1 MDELRPVTNRSK
13 AFGSRLGLFC
23 LACLSAGLALIS
35 PPLAFAARPADELL
49 DIRGVVVDTKDPPT
63 PLVGV
68 TVLVQGTVRG
78 TTTDAEGFFSIKAK
92 HGDVLTFSFIGYT
105 GKEYRVNKSVA
116 NLSIA
121 MEEELTSIDQ
131 VVVTGMTS
139 QQRKHIAAS
148 VGAVAPS
155 NFENKPITRL
165 SQALQGGTTGILVTQ
180 SSGLPGGDGA
190 TIKIRGVASLLGSD
204 PLVLVDG
211 FEFDMDKLDPSTVES
226 VSILK
231 DAAAASIYGAKA
243 GNGVILITTKRGSAG
258 KVSVSYN
265 GYFGIQQPIYLPDFV
280 DGATYMEYINEANR
294 NTTGVDKYTPEQ
306 IRITREGSDPIH
318 YPSTD
323 WMKETMRETAP
334 IHEHNF
340 TVSGGNTTARFALS
354 AQYLN
359 QDGMYKVMDNG
370 FERLT
375 VRANT
380 TVNLNKDIMMFVDM
394 FVGRDTQ
401 RQPET
406 MNKTILDY
414 IYLAP
419 PTLVS
424 KYPRKEGQ
432 KPGYDY
438 YYYGVYFEWMNPLA
452 NLERGTQVE
461 SVRDYVTINARPTW
475 HIIPGLTL
483 KGQVG
488 YRIASGMD
496 KKDRNAYVFLDYF
509 SGNESGTFGAVKSA
523 TYTTRTS
530 YWMVGA
536 TLDWTKE
543 FGDHRINILGGWNE
557 EVDRRNG
564 WDDVALLSFFGKAY
578 YSYKDKYLAEVGIRR
593 DGSSLFGDGHKWG
606 NFPSVAVG
614 WNVNREPWMQNARF
628 IDNFKIRAS
637 YGMLGNNNVALYRYQ
652 TIIDNSGN
660 EIVNGNPDL
669 TWEKVK
675 ILDAGVDLSLF
686 GQKLEVTFDWF
697 RKVTDDMI
705 VNVPSTPSSG
715 LLAAPMN
722 VGKAEV
728 KGYEIGVGFNHS
740 FTKDIDFSINLG
752 YSYNKSKWLEITNDE
767 LINGNTIYRKGHAIK
782 EYYGYQADHLLTQD
796 DLDFRVPIIGGYDG
810 ATTAQLPGD
819 IRYVDTNGDKVITT
833 DDRVPLG
840 DQDPHS
846 VYYGNLSFRWKNLDF
861 DMQVNGVG
869 YVPIFYQGLISNPL
883 DPEYGGT
890 PQRWHLDHW
899 KAENPDRNAKLPRV
913 TTDPGNNALLSTFW
927 KENGAFVRIKYM
939 QLGYNFKALA
949 KKIHAG
955 NFRVYVNVQ
964 NPFTFTKVELID
976 PETKGTHTTYPMFKT
991 YSVGLNVNF

>member
-78 TTTDAEGFFSIKAK
+78 TTTDAEGFFSIKVK

-155 NFENKPITRL
+155 HFENKPITRL

-438 YYYGVYFEWMNPLA
+438 YGVYFEWMNPLA

-628 IDNFKIRAS
+628 IDNFKIRSS

>member
-23 LACLSAGLALIS
+23 LPCRSAGLALIS
-35 PPLAFAARPADELL
+35 PPLAFAVRPADELL

-438 YYYGVYFEWMNPLA
+438 YGVYFEWMNPLA

-557 EVDRRNG
+557 EVRRNG

>member
-23 LACLSAGLALIS
+23 LACLSAGLALIP

-438 YYYGVYFEWMNPLA
+438 YGVYFEWMNPLA

-543 FGDHRINILGGWNE
+543 FGNHRINILGGWNE

>member
-438 YYYGVYFEWMNPLA
+438 YGVYFEWMNPLA

-475 HIIPGLTL
+475 HIIPGLTP

-509 SGNESGTFGAVKSA
+509 SGNESGTFGDVKSA

-675 ILDAGVDLSLF
+675 ILDAGIDLSLF

>member
-438 YYYGVYFEWMNPLA
+438 YGVYFEWMNPLA

-728 KGYEIGVGFNHS
+728 RGYEIGVGFNHS

-861 DMQVNGVG
+861 DMQVNDVG

>member
-35 PPLAFAARPADELL
+35 PPPLAFAARPADELL

-438 YYYGVYFEWMNPLA
+438 YGVYFEWMNPLA

-796 DLDFRVPIIGGYDG
+796 DLDFRVPIIGGDDG

>member
-23 LACLSAGLALIS
+23 LACLPAGLALIP
-35 PPLAFAARPADELL
+35 PPLPFAARPADELL
-49 DIRGVVVDTKDPPT
+49 DIGGVVVDTKDPPT

-105 GKEYRVNKSVA
+105 GKEYRVYKCVA

-306 IRITREGSDPIH
+306 IRITREGSDPIL

-432 KPGYDY
+432 KPGYD
-438 YYYGVYFEWMNPLA
+438 YYGVYFEWMNPLA

>member
-1 MDELRPVTNRSK
+1 MDELRPLITRT
-13 AFGSRLGLFC
+13 AYRFGIGC
-23 LACLSAGLALIS
+23 LACLLAGLASII
-35 PPLAFAARPADELL
+35 PLRASAAPADELL

-63 PLVGV
+63 PLAGV

-92 HGDVLTFSFIGYT
+92 HDDVLTFSFIGYK

-121 MEEELTSIDQ
+121 MEEELTNIDQ

-148 VGAVAPS
+148 VGAVAPT

-280 DGATYMEYINEANR
+280 DGATYMEYVNEANR
-294 NTTGVDKYTPEQ
+294 NTTGVDKYSLEQ
-306 IRITREGSDPIH
+306 IRITRDGSDPIH

-359 QDGMYKVMDNG
+359 QDGMYKIMDNG

-406 MNKTILDY
+406 MNKSILDY

-432 KPGYDY
+432 KPGYD
-438 YYYGVYFEWMNPLA
+438 YYGVYFEWMNPLA

-475 HIIPGLTL
+475 HILPGLTL

-509 SGNESGTFGAVKSA
+509 SGNESGNFGAVKSA

-578 YSYKDKYLAEVGIRR
+578 YSYKDKYLAEIGIRR
-593 DGSSLFGDGHKWG
+593 DGSSLFGDGHKWC

-614 WNVNREPWMQNARF
+614 WNVNREPWMRGAEF

-686 GQKLEVTFDWF
+686 GQKLELTFDWF

-752 YSYNKSKWLEITNDE
+752 YSYNRSKWLEITNDE
-767 LINGNTIYRKGHAIK
+767 LISGNTIYRKGCAIK
-782 EYYGYQADHLLTQD
+782 EYYGYQSDHLLTQD
-796 DLDFRVPIIGGYDG
+796 DLDFRVPIIGGYGG
-810 ATTAQLPGD
+810 ATTAQQPGD

-955 NFRVYVNVQ
+955 NLRVYVNVQ
-964 NPFTFTKVELID
+964 NPFTFTKVDLID

-991 YSVGLNVNF
+991 YSIGLNVNF

>member
-438 YYYGVYFEWMNPLA
+438 YGVYFEWMNPLA

-557 EVDRRNG
+557 EVDRRSG

-675 ILDAGVDLSLF
+675 ILDAGIDLSLF

>member
-49 DIRGVVVDTKDPPT
+49 DIRGAAADTKDPPT

-432 KPGYDY
+432 KPGYD
-438 YYYGVYFEWMNPLA
+438 YYGVYFEWMNPLA

>member
-78 TTTDAEGFFSIKAK
+78 TTTDAEGFFSIKVK

-438 YYYGVYFEWMNPLA
+438 YGVYFEWMNPLA

-628 IDNFKIRAS
+628 IDNFKIRSS

-705 VNVPSTPSSG
+705 VNVPSTLSSG

>member
-68 TVLVQGTVRG
+68 TVLVQGTVRAP
-78 TTTDAEGFFSIKAK
+78 TTDAEGFFSIKAK

-438 YYYGVYFEWMNPLA
+438 YGVYFEWMNPLA

-543 FGDHRINILGGWNE
+543 FGNHRINILGGWNE

>member
-258 KVSVSYN
+258 KFSVSYN

-432 KPGYDY
+432 KPGYD
-438 YYYGVYFEWMNPLA
+438 YYGVYFEWMNPLA

>member
-121 MEEELTSIDQ
+121 KEEELTSIDQ

-258 KVSVSYN
+258 KFSVSYN

-432 KPGYDY
+432 KPGYD
-438 YYYGVYFEWMNPLA
+438 YYGVYFEWMNPLA

>member
-35 PPLAFAARPADELL
+35 PPPRAFGARPAAGLV

-432 KPGYDY
+432 KPGYD
-438 YYYGVYFEWMNPLA
+438 YYGVYFEWMNPLA

>member
-438 YYYGVYFEWMNPLA
+438 YGVYFEWMNPLA

-461 SVRDYVTINARPTW
+461 SVRDYVTINASPTW

-543 FGDHRINILGGWNE
+543 FGNHRINILGGWNE

>member
-1 MDELRPVTNRSK
+1 MSGLPVGRPGID
-13 AFGSRLGLFC
+13 FP
-23 LACLSAGLALIS
+23 

-438 YYYGVYFEWMNPLA
+438 YGVYFEWMNPLA

-543 FGDHRINILGGWNE
+543 FGNHRINILGGWNE

-819 IRYVDTNGDKVITT
+819 ILYVDTNGDKVITT

>member
-438 YYYGVYFEWMNPLA
+438 YGVYFEWMNPLA

-752 YSYNKSKWLEITNDE
+752 YSYNKSKWLEITNDG

>member
-438 YYYGVYFEWMNPLA
+438 YGVYFEWMNPLA

-628 IDNFKIRAS
+628 IDNFNIRAS

>member
-438 YYYGVYFEWMNPLA
+438 YGVYFEWMNPLA

-488 YRIASGMD
+488 YSIASGMD

-543 FGDHRINILGGWNE
+543 FGNHRINILGGWNE

-899 KAENPDRNAKLPRV
+899 KAENPDRNAKLPSV
-913 TTDPGNNALLSTFW
+913 TTYPGNNALLSTFW

>member
-438 YYYGVYFEWMNPLA
+438 YGVYFEWMNPLA

-496 KKDRNAYVFLDYF
+496 KKDRNAYVFLDYL

-675 ILDAGVDLSLF
+675 ILDAGIDLSLF

>member
-190 TIKIRGVASLLGSD
+190 TIKIRGVALLLGSD

-432 KPGYDY
+432 KPGYD
-438 YYYGVYFEWMNPLA
+438 YYGVYFEWMNPLA

>member
-438 YYYGVYFEWMNPLA
+438 YGVYFEWMNPLA

-509 SGNESGTFGAVKSA
+509 SGNEAGTLGGVKPA

-536 TLDWTKE
+536 MLDWTKE

-637 YGMLGNNNVALYRYQ
+637 YGMLDNNNVALYRYQ

>member
-438 YYYGVYFEWMNPLA
+438 YGVYFEWMNPLA

-509 SGNESGTFGAVKSA
+509 SDNESGTFGAVKSA

-543 FGDHRINILGGWNE
+543 FGNHRINILGGWNE

-697 RKVTDDMI
+697 LKVSDDLI

>member
-438 YYYGVYFEWMNPLA
+438 YGVYFEWMNPLA

-861 DMQVNGVG
+861 DMQVNDVG

>member
-13 AFGSRLGLFC
+13 TFGSRLGLFC

-438 YYYGVYFEWMNPLA
+438 YGVYFEWMNPLA

-614 WNVNREPWMQNARF
+614 WNVNREPCRQNARF

>member
-438 YYYGVYFEWMNPLA
+438 YGVYFEGMNPLA

>member
-35 PPLAFAARPADELL
+35 PPPLAFAARPADVLL

-432 KPGYDY
+432 KPGYD
-438 YYYGVYFEWMNPLA
+438 YYGVYFEWMNPLA

>member
-23 LACLSAGLALIS
+23 LACLSAGLALIFP

-438 YYYGVYFEWMNPLA
+438 YGVYFEWMNPLA

-669 TWEKVK
+669 TWQKVN

>member
-323 WMKETMRETAP
+323 WTKETMRETAP

-432 KPGYDY
+432 KPGYD
-438 YYYGVYFEWMNPLA
+438 YYGVYFEWMNPLA

>member
-394 FVGRDTQ
+394 FVGR
-401 RQPET
+401 ET

-432 KPGYDY
+432 KPGYD
-438 YYYGVYFEWMNPLA
+438 YYGVYFEWMNPLA

-543 FGDHRINILGGWNE
+543 FGNHRINILGGWNE

>member
-294 NTTGVDKYTPEQ
+294 NTTGVDKYIPEQ

-438 YYYGVYFEWMNPLA
+438 YGVYFEWMNPLA

-543 FGDHRINILGGWNE
+543 FGNHRINILGGWNE

>member
-49 DIRGVVVDTKDPPT
+49 DPPT

-438 YYYGVYFEWMNPLA
+438 YGVYFEWMNPLA

-543 FGDHRINILGGWNE
+543 FGNHRINILGGWNE

-913 TTDPGNNALLSTFW
+913 TTYPGNNALLSTFW

>member
-1 MDELRPVTNRSK
+1 MSGLPVGRPGID
-13 AFGSRLGLFC
+13 FP
-23 LACLSAGLALIS
+23 

-438 YYYGVYFEWMNPLA
+438 YGVYFEWMNPLA

-593 DGSSLFGDGHKWG
+593 DGSSLFCDGHKWG

>member
-438 YYYGVYFEWMNPLA
+438 YGVYFEWMNPLA

-475 HIIPGLTL
+475 HIIPGRTL

-543 FGDHRINILGGWNE
+543 FGNHRINILGGWNE

>member
-1 MDELRPVTNRSK
+1 M
-13 AFGSRLGLFC
+13 
-23 LACLSAGLALIS
+23 
-35 PPLAFAARPADELL
+35 RPADELL

-438 YYYGVYFEWMNPLA
+438 YGVYFEWMNPLA

-675 ILDAGVDLSLF
+675 ILDAGIDLSLF

-869 YVPIFYQGLISNPL
+869 YVPIFYQGSISNPL

>member
-1 MDELRPVTNRSK
+1 MSLKVYK
-13 AFGSRLGLFC
+13 A
-23 LACLSAGLALIS
+23 SAGSGKTFKLALEYITLALITDN
-35 PPLAFAARPADELL
+35 PKAFTHILA
-49 DIRGVVVDTKDPPT
+49 
-63 PLVGV
+63 V
-68 TVLVQGTVRG
+68 TFTNKA
-78 TTTDAEGFFSIKAK
+78 TAEMKERI
-92 HGDVLTFSFIGYT
+92 LTQLY
-105 GKEYRVNKSVA
+105 KLA
-116 NLSIA
+116 NNIP
-121 MEEELTSIDQ
+121 DRDFQ
-131 VVVTGMTS
+131 S
-139 QQRKHIAAS
+139 QLMA
-148 VGAVAPS
+148 
-155 NFENKPITRL
+155 
-165 SQALQGGTTGILVTQ
+165 TTGQTAETLRERAGRVLETIVHDFDHFRVETIDSFFQ
-180 SSGLPGGDGA
+180 SMLSNLAYDLGLA
-190 TIKIRGVASLLGSD
+190 RNFRVSLD
-204 PLVLVDG
+204 
-211 FEFDMDKLDPSTVES
+211 T
-226 VSILK
+226 
-231 DAAAASIYGAKA
+231 
-243 GNGVILITTKRGSAG
+243 
-258 KVSVSYN
+258 
-265 GYFGIQQPIYLPDFV
+265 
-280 DGATYMEYINEANR
+280 NEAIAR
-294 NTTGVDKYTPEQ
+294 SVERMLLAAGVKQ
-306 IRITREGSDPIH
+306 RSL
-318 YPSTD
+318 
-323 WMKETMRETAP
+323 A
-334 IHEHNF
+334 
-340 TVSGGNTTARFALS
+340 
-354 AQYLN
+354 
-359 QDGMYKVMDNG
+359 
-370 FERLT
+370 RLT
-375 VRANT
+375 
-380 TVNLNKDIMMFVDM
+380 
-394 FVGRDTQ
+394 
-401 RQPET
+401 
-406 MNKTILDY
+406 KTILDY

-432 KPGYDY
+432 KPGYD
-438 YYYGVYFEWMNPLA
+438 YYGVYFEWMNPLA